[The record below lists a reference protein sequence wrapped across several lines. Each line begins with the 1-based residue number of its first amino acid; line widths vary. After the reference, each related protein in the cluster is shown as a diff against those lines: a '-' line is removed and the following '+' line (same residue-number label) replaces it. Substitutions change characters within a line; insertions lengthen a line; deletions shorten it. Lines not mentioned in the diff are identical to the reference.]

1 MDKFYLGAQQFSQS
15 FEVNDFVRII
25 FEVHFFGAQ
34 IAGGRFDA
42 VAELVS
48 WQTGRAAQLDALI
61 GAQKE
66 IYLF

>member
-42 VAELVS
+42 VAKLVS
-48 WQTGRAAQLDALI
+48 
-61 GAQKE
+61 
-66 IYLF
+66 